1 VTEQRIRPL
10 IGVTMGDAAGVG
22 PEVVVKALN
31 LPEIHADCRP
41 LVIGDLHRFQ
51 VTVEGIG
58 LPLKVQPVR
67 SPAEGR
73 YEHGTIDVLQATDVD
88 LRGIAYGQ
96 VDPRCGAAAVHCVK
110 LATEM
115 ALRGELDAI
124 CTAPLNKDAMNQAG
138 YHYPGHTEMLGEFT
152 NTPNYS
158 MMLSTGKLRVLHV
171 STHVSLKEAIRRVK
185 TPRVLE
191 VIRLAHHA
199 AREYLG
205 IENPHV
211 AVAGLNPHAGEN
223 GLFGHEDVEQIAPAI
238 EQAKADGI
246 HCTGPWAGDTL
257 FARAYQGQFDICVAQ
272 FHDQGHVAVKM
283 LGFEGGVN
291 TTIGLPII
299 RTSADHGTAF
309 GRAGQWRASPNSQI
323 EAVQLAA
330 HVARQRLARP
340 VPSPGAG
347 CRVPACRDRVPPGR
361 GGGGAGRG

>member
-1 VTEQRIRPL
+1 VTQTEIRPL
-10 IGVTMGDAAGVG
+10 IGITMGDAAGVG

-31 LPEIHADCRP
+31 LPEIYADCRP
-41 LVIGDLHRFQ
+41 LVIGDVGRFQ
-51 VTVEGIG
+51 VTVDGMQ
-58 LPLKVQPVR
+58 LPLKVRQAKGV
-67 SPAEGR
+67 ADGL
-73 YEHGTIDVLQATDVD
+73 YQHGTIDVLQATDQD
-88 LRGIAYGQ
+88 LRDIEYGK

-115 ALRGELDAI
+115 ALRGEIDAI

-152 NTPNYS
+152 KTPNYS
-158 MMLSTGKLRVLHV
+158 MMLSSGKLRVLHV
-171 STHVSLKEAIRRVK
+171 STHVALSEAIRRVK

-191 VIRLAHHA
+191 VIRLAHQA

-223 GLFGHEDVEQIAPAI
+223 GLFGKEDIEEIAPAI
-238 EQAKADGI
+238 EAAKAEGI
-246 HCTGPWAGDTL
+246 NCTGPWAGDTL

-272 FHDQGHVAVKM
+272 YHDQGHVAVKM

-323 EAVQLAA
+323 EAVQLGA
-330 HVARQRLARP
+330 HVARQRIARKL
-340 VPSPGAG
+340 VRA
-347 CRVPACRDRVPPGR
+347 
-361 GGGGAGRG
+361 

>member
-1 VTEQRIRPL
+1 MSQQEIRPL
-10 IGVTMGDAAGVG
+10 IGITMGDAAGVG

-31 LPEIHADCRP
+31 LPEIYADCRP
-41 LVIGDLHRFQ
+41 LVLGDVGRFQ
-51 VTVEGIG
+51 ATVDGMA
-58 LPLKVQPVR
+58 LPLKVRPVKA
-67 SPAEGR
+67 PADGL
-73 YEHGTIDVLQATDVD
+73 YQHGTIDVLQATDAD
-88 LRGIAYGQ
+88 LSDVAYGKVQ
-96 VDPRCGAAAVHCVK
+96 AACGAAAVHCVK

-115 ALRGELDAI
+115 ALRGEIDAI

-171 STHVSLKEAIRRVK
+171 STHVALQEAIRRVK
-185 TPRVLE
+185 KPRVLE
-191 VIRLAHHA
+191 VIRLAASA
-199 AREYLG
+199 AQEYLG

-223 GLFGHEDVEQIAPAI
+223 GLFGTEDIDEITPAI
-238 EQAKADGI
+238 EAARAEGI
-246 HCTGPWAGDTL
+246 DVSGPWAGDTL

-272 FHDQGHVAVKM
+272 YHDQGHVAVKM

-309 GRAGQWRASPNSQI
+309 GRAGQWRASPQSQI
-323 EAVQLAA
+323 EAIQLGA
-330 HVARQRLARP
+330 HVARQRIARKL
-340 VPSPGAG
+340 VRA
-347 CRVPACRDRVPPGR
+347 
-361 GGGGAGRG
+361 

>member
-1 VTEQRIRPL
+1 MIRPL
-10 IGVTMGDAAGVG
+10 IAITMGDAAGVG

-31 LPEIHADCRP
+31 LPEIYAECRP
-41 LVIGDLHRFQ
+41 LVLGDVGRIELTAQ
-51 VTVEGIG
+51 GMA
-58 LPLKVQPVR
+58 LPLKVRRIAAPGD
-67 SPAEGR
+67 GR
-73 YEHGTIDVLQATDVD
+73 YEHGTVDVLQATDAD
-88 LRGIAYGQ
+88 LSGVQYGKVQ
-96 VDPRCGAAAVHCVK
+96 APCGAAAVHCVK

-115 ALRGELDAI
+115 ALRGEVDAI

-152 NTPNYS
+152 NTPDYS
-158 MMLSTGKLRVLHV
+158 MMLSSGKLRVLHV
-171 STHVSLKEAIRRVK
+171 STHVALQEAIRRVRK
-185 TPRVLE
+185 ARVLE

-199 AREYLG
+199 AQEYIG
-205 IENPHV
+205 IEKPQV

-223 GLFGHEDVEQIAPAI
+223 GLFGREDVEEIKPAI
-238 EQAKADGI
+238 DAANAEGI
-246 HCTGPWAGDTL
+246 WCTGPWPGDTL

-323 EAVQLAA
+323 EAIQLAA
-330 HVARQRLARP
+330 HVARQRIGRRS
-340 VPSPGAG
+340 SPA
-347 CRVPACRDRVPPGR
+347 
-361 GGGGAGRG
+361 

>member
-1 VTEQRIRPL
+1 MSEEPIRPL

-31 LPEIHADCRP
+31 LPEIYADCRP
-41 LVIGDLHRFQ
+41 LVIGDPYRFQ
-51 VTVEGIG
+51 VTVEGMR
-58 LPLKVQPVR
+58 LPLAVRAVR
-67 SPAEGR
+67 SPSEGT
-73 YEHGTIDVLQATDVD
+73 YEHGTIDVLPGTDVD
-88 LRGIAYGQ
+88 LREIAYGK

-171 STHVSLKEAIRRVK
+171 STHVALREAIRRVK

-191 VIRLAHHA
+191 VIRLAHAA

-205 IENPHV
+205 IEKPHV

-223 GLFGHEDVEQIAPAI
+223 GLFGDEDVEQIVPAI
-238 EQAKADGI
+238 EQAKAEGM
-246 HCTGPWAGDTL
+246 HVTGPWPGDTL

-323 EAVQLAA
+323 EAIQLAA
-330 HVARQRLARP
+330 HVARQRLSR
-340 VPSPGAG
+340 VPST
-347 CRVPACRDRVPPGR
+347 
-361 GGGGAGRG
+361 AGRASRG